1 MEGKL
6 GLEYK
11 AGARVLAL
19 DHGLSLVLTLVV
31 RDLAKRNGIE
41 ALWLPQVDKTY
52 GSQAG
57 GGGGG
62 EQREQLGDCV
72 LLKRAKWFPGLGF
85 V

>member
-62 EQREQLGDCV
+62 AKRTARRLCV
-72 LLKRAKWFPGLGF
+72 TEKG
-85 V
+85 